1 MNITIMGLVSYTT
14 SHGYNDLGLLYSY
27 TKSYGYNDLGPLE
40 IYIAIWMFGFH
51 GNPTNLA
58 IRTKF
63 ICDIGDNSRM
73 FFCKT

>member
-40 IYIAIWMFGFH
+40 IYDIIWV
-51 GNPTNLA
+51 
-58 IRTKF
+58 
-63 ICDIGDNSRM
+63 
-73 FFCKT
+73 